1 MRVVLIRHA
10 QASVQGPD
18 YDQLS
23 SHGYEQA
30 VLLGK
35 HLRTLPWHP
44 SVVCVGP
51 KLRHRQTW
59 ETLAMQGNTWPS
71 ATHHE
76 ALDEL
81 PAEWVMAA
89 AMPLLAQQGHPVM
102 SEAQALMGGKI
113 SVEAIQKLMSAAMTL
128 WMAGEIQEEG
138 VESWPEFR
146 RRVHQTL
153 EGLAAHAKV
162 HEPTVAVTSADTGP
176 LTRSQISRVTSRMS
190 RPDFLISEGL
200 VVTPSTMPRACS
212 SAMASISAVS
222 TKNFMSGTSVRLDF
236 A

>member
-113 SVEAIQKLMSAAMTL
+113 SVEAIQKLMSGAPVSSSTSCSAASHLFIARIT
-128 WMAGEIQEEG
+128 
-138 VESWPEFR
+138 R
-146 RRVHQTL
+146 RYT
-153 EGLAAHAKV
+153 
-162 HEPTVAVTSADTGP
+162 D
-176 LTRSQISRVTSRMS
+176 RSDRKRY
-190 RPDFLISEGL
+190 
-200 VVTPSTMPRACS
+200 
-212 SAMASISAVS
+212 
-222 TKNFMSGTSVRLDF
+222 SGKGRT
-236 A
+236 